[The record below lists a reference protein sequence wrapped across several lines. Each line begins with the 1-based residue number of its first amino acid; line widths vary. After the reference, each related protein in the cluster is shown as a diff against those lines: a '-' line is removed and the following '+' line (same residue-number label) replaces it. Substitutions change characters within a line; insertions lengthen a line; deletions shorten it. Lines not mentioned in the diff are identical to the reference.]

1 MIAAQNLIAGGD
13 PTAALAALQDEVRG
27 RANDARLRIFLFQLL
42 AVLGQWQRALA
53 QLEVCGELDAGA
65 LAMVASYREAVQCE
79 AVREAVFQG
88 KTLPHVF
95 GRPQEWVAWLAEAL
109 QAEGRGDLAV
119 AARLRSQALEAAPAT
134 PGSLNGQPFEWIADG
149 DSRLGPVLEGVIN
162 GRYCWVPF
170 SALAKVVIEKPVDL
184 RDLVWVPAQLT
195 FPNGGATVA
204 FLPVRYVGSA
214 QSGDAALQLARRTE
228 WIELSPDQY
237 RGLGQR
243 LLTTSDTELGLLET
257 REILLSSR
265 AEADDGA
272 GSDET
277 RH

>member
-109 QAEGRGDLAV
+109 QAEGRGDLAA

-149 DSRLGPVLEGVIN
+149 DS
-162 GRYCWVPF
+162 
-170 SALAKVVIEKPVDL
+170 
-184 RDLVWVPAQLT
+184 
-195 FPNGGATVA
+195 
-204 FLPVRYVGSA
+204 
-214 QSGDAALQLARRTE
+214 
-228 WIELSPDQY
+228 
-237 RGLGQR
+237 
-243 LLTTSDTELGLLET
+243 
-257 REILLSSR
+257 
-265 AEADDGA
+265 
-272 GSDET
+272 
-277 RH
+277 